1 MVKKLLSYVK
11 EYKLPSILAPFFI
24 ACEVVME
31 VLIPYMMTKIVS
43 AAENN
48 AFYELLSFGGYMIL
62 MSLCSLAFGI
72 ASGTCAARA
81 GMGFSK
87 NLRKGMFESIE
98 NFSFS
103 NIDKFST
110 SSLITRQTT
119 DVNNVQMAYMMSLRM
134 MIRSPLMMIG
144 GMVMA
149 FSIAPDIA
157 WIFIL
162 AIPIIG
168 IALLII
174 SFCAFPKFRAMF
186 KGYDKMNAGVQENL
200 IGIRVVKAFVRG
212 DYETNKFKKVS
223 GNLMNLQMKAETII
237 IFTSPILQLGIYITT
252 LVILGVSGNKVA
264 ANEMEITSIMAL
276 MTYIMQIL
284 MSLMMLSMVV
294 MYMVIA
300 KESGDRIVEV
310 LNEKP
315 SITDENSDPSIA
327 PEDGSIEFRGV
338 NFAYAGTVGA
348 PYALEN
354 VNLSIKS
361 GETIGIIGGT
371 GSSKTTLV
379 QLIPRLYD
387 ATEGEVLVGGHNVKD
402 YKIHT
407 LRDSVAMVL
416 QKNVL
421 FSGTIKEN
429 LLWGD
434 ENATDEEIV
443 DACKSAQAHDFI
455 ESFPDGYE
463 TDLGQGG
470 VNVSG
475 GQKQRLCIARALIK
489 KPKIM
494 ILDDSTSAV
503 DTATDA
509 KIRKAF
515 KEKLSDMT
523 VIIIAQRIASIEDA
537 DKIIV
542 LDDGKID
549 AIGTHDQLMA
559 TNEIYREVAESQK
572 KGE

>member
-327 PEDGSIEFRGV
+327 PEDGSIEFRDV

>member
-1 MVKKLLSYVK
+1 MIKKLLSYVK

-31 VLIPYMMTKIVS
+31 VLIPYMMTKIVA

-87 NLRKGMFESIE
+87 NLRKAMFESIE

-119 DVNNVQMAYMMSLRM
+119 DVNNVQMAYMMALRM
-134 MIRSPLMMIG
+134 MVRSPLMMIG
-144 GMVMA
+144 GMIMA
-149 FSIAPDIA
+149 FSIAPDIS
-157 WIFIL
+157 WIFLL

-168 IALLII
+168 IALTVI
-174 SFCAFPKFRAMF
+174 SVCAFPKFRAMF

-237 IFTSPILQLGIYITT
+237 IFTSPILQMGIYLVT
-252 LVILGVSGNKVA
+252 LIILGVSGNKVA
-264 ANEMEITSIMAL
+264 GGEMEITSIMAL

-294 MYMVIA
+294 MYAVIA
-300 KESGDRIVEV
+300 KESGERIVEV
-310 LNEKP
+310 LDEKP
-315 SITDENSDPSIA
+315 SITDENADASLS
-327 PEDGSIEFRGV
+327 PEDGSIEFRDV
-338 NFAYAGTVGA
+338 NFAYAGNVEA
-348 PYALEN
+348 PFALEN

-361 GETIGIIGGT
+361 GETVGIIGGT

-421 FSGTIKEN
+421 FSGTIKQN

-434 ENATDEEIV
+434 ENASDEEII

-515 KEKLSDMT
+515 KEKLSEMT
-523 VIIIAQRIASIEDA
+523 VVIIAQRIASIEDA

-549 AIGTHDQLMA
+549 AVGTHEELMA
-559 TNEIYREVAESQK
+559 TNAIYREVAESQK